1 MTQNRLRE
9 QAEQSNQYHVTI
21 QGHMNPRWA
30 ERFEGME
37 IRHEQ
42 DGTTTLIGTLP
53 DQAALYGLI
62 IKLRDMGLK
71 LLAVRKI

>member
-1 MTQNRLRE
+1 MIE
-9 QAEQSNQYHVTI
+9 QAEHSNQYHITI

-30 ERFEGME
+30 ERFEGMK
-37 IRHEQ
+37 IRHEH
-42 DGTTTLIGTLP
+42 DGTTTLIGDIP